1 MRYKRYTLADL
12 KESASRKKF
21 NVVSFFAGGGGS
33 SCGYKLA
40 GGDVLCVNEFQ
51 QVHAD
56 TYSANF
62 PNTPVIVDDIR
73 KLNGE
78 RIREQIG
85 NVEIDILDGS
95 PPCPPFSMS
104 GTKQE
109 GWGKEKVAYGAK
121 MKNIE
126 DLTFDLIRLVGELKP
141 KVVVCENVKGLTH
154 DYAREYLIKMIS
166 EFERQGYVTDYK
178 VLNAWEYGVP
188 QKRQRVF
195 IVSIRNDI
203 VDKVKNIKAA
213 EFGHF
218 LTGKIDI
225 FPFPEALNRGNDGI
239 IVNDPRPTI
248 DRAIRDIQND
258 PKNIKE
264 GKELCESMKKGAK
277 YKWLKRLEKN
287 PENVVSVGDNVV
299 KPWYLKLIEH
309 RKNMIERVEGY
320 SKPVPPAK
328 FSFFQSRRVP
338 WHQASHTLS
347 EQGLKTS
354 LAVHLHPCEDR
365 VYTTYEAARIMTLPD
380 DYIQTGELNDRL
392 ARIGLMVAPMCMK
405 HLADSIYE
413 NVLEPY
419 AKS

>member
-12 KESASRKKF
+12 KASASRKRF

-62 PNTPVIVDDIR
+62 PNTPVIVDDI
-73 KLNGE
+73 KNVTGKT
-78 RIREQIG
+78 IREKIG
-85 NVEIDILDGS
+85 DVEIDILDGS

-109 GWGKEKVAYGAK
+109 GWGKEKMAYG
-121 MKNIE
+121 MKQQNIE
-126 DLTFDLIRLVGELKP
+126 DLTFEQIRIVGDLKP
-141 KVVVCENVKGLTH
+141 KVVVCENVKGLTM
-154 DYAREYLIKMIS
+154 DYAREHLTRMIS
-166 EFERQGYVTDYK
+166 EFESQGYITDYQ
-178 VLNAWEYGVP
+178 VMNGWQFGVP
-188 QKRQRVF
+188 QKRERVF
-195 IVSIRNDI
+195 IVSIRQD
-203 VDKVKNIKAA
+203 VADKIGIN
-213 EFGHF
+213 F
-218 LTGKIDI
+218 LNFKSMV
-225 FPFPEALNRGNDGI
+225 FPLPSDENKPLIED
-239 IVNDPRPTI
+239 
-248 DRAIRDIQND
+248 AIRDIQDD

-264 GKELCESMKKGAK
+264 GEELCESMKKGAK

-287 PENVVSVGDNVV
+287 PEKVASVGDNVV
-299 KPWYLKLIEH
+299 KPWYLKLIAH
-309 RKNMIERVEGY
+309 RERMIERVEGY
-320 SKPVPPAK
+320 SKSVPEAK

-365 VYTTYEAARIMTLPD
+365 VYTTYEAARLMTLPD
-380 DYIQTGELNDRL
+380 DYKQTGDLNDRL

-405 HLADSIYE
+405 YLADSIHE

-419 AKS
+419 AGN

>member
-12 KESASRKKF
+12 EESASRKRF

-62 PNTPVIVDDIR
+62 PNTPVIVDDI
-73 KLNGE
+73 KNITGKT
-78 RIREQIG
+78 IREKIG
-85 NVEIDILDGS
+85 DVEIDILDGS

-109 GWGKEKVAYGAK
+109 GWGKEKIAYG
-121 MKNIE
+121 MKQQNIE
-126 DLTFDLIRLVGELKP
+126 DLTFEQIRIVGDLKP
-141 KVVVCENVKGLTH
+141 KVVVCENVKGLTM
-154 DYAREYLIKMIS
+154 DYAREHLTRMIS
-166 EFERQGYVTDYK
+166 EFERQGYITDYQ
-178 VLNAWEYGVP
+178 VMNGWQFGVP
-188 QKRQRVF
+188 QKRERVF
-195 IVSIRNDI
+195 IVSIRQD
-203 VDKVKNIKAA
+203 VADKIGIN
-213 EFGHF
+213 F
-218 LTGKIDI
+218 LNFKSMV
-225 FPFPEALNRGNDGI
+225 FPLPSDENKPLIED
-239 IVNDPRPTI
+239 
-248 DRAIRDIQND
+248 AIRDIQDD

-264 GKELCESMKKGAK
+264 GEELCESMKKGAK

-287 PENVVSVGDNVV
+287 PEKVASVGDNVV
-299 KPWYLKLIEH
+299 KPWYLKLIAH
-309 RKNMIERVEGY
+309 RERMIERVEGY
-320 SKPVPPAK
+320 SKSVPEAK

-338 WHQASHTLS
+338 WQQASHTLS

-365 VYTTYEAARIMTLPD
+365 VYTTYEAARLMTLPD
-380 DYIQTGELNDRL
+380 DYKQTGDLNDRL

-405 HLADSIYE
+405 YLADSIHE

-419 AKS
+419 AGN

>member
-1 MRYKRYTLADL
+1 MQNSSRYFRYTLDDL
-12 KESASRKKF
+12 KKSSNRKLF

-40 GGDVLCVNEFQ
+40 GGDVLCANEFQ

-78 RIREQIG
+78 HIREKIG

-126 DLTFDLIRLVGELKP
+126 DLTFDQIRLVGELKP

-166 EFERQGYVTDYK
+166 EFERQGYITDYR
-178 VLNAWEYGVP
+178 VMNGWQFGVP
-188 QKRQRVF
+188 QKRERVF
-195 IVSIRNDI
+195 IVSVRQD
-203 VDKVKNIKAA
+203 VADKVGIN
-213 EFGHF
+213 F
-218 LTGKIDI
+218 LNFKSMVYPIPSDEDKPLI
-225 FPFPEALNRGNDGI
+225 ED
-239 IVNDPRPTI
+239 
-248 DRAIRDIQND
+248 AIRDIQDD

-264 GKELCESMKKGAK
+264 GKELCDSMKKGAK
-277 YKWLKRLEKN
+277 YKWLKRLQKN
-287 PENVVSVGDNVV
+287 PDTVMSVGDDVV
-299 KPWYLKLIEH
+299 KPWYKKLIAH
-309 RKNMIERVEGY
+309 RKKMIEKVEGY
-320 SKPVPPAK
+320 SKPVPDAK

-354 LAVHLHPCEDR
+354 LAVHLHPSEDR
-365 VYTTYEAARIMTLPD
+365 IFTTYESARLMTLPE

-419 AKS
+419 ERN

>member
-12 KESASRKKF
+12 EKSASRKRF

-40 GGDVLCVNEFQ
+40 GGDVLCVNECQ

-62 PNTPVIVDDIR
+62 PNTPVIVDDI
-73 KLNGE
+73 KNVTGKT
-78 RIREQIG
+78 IREKIG
-85 NVEIDILDGS
+85 DVEIDILDGS

-109 GWGKEKVAYGAK
+109 GWGKEKMAYG
-121 MKNIE
+121 MKQQNIE
-126 DLTFDLIRLVGELKP
+126 DLTFEQIRIVGDLKP
-141 KVVVCENVKGLTH
+141 KVVVCENVKGLTM
-154 DYAREYLIKMIS
+154 DYAREHLTRMIS
-166 EFERQGYVTDYK
+166 EFESQGYITDYQ
-178 VLNAWEYGVP
+178 VMNGWQFGVP
-188 QKRQRVF
+188 QKRERVF
-195 IVSIRNDI
+195 IVSIRQD
-203 VDKVKNIKAA
+203 VADKIGIN
-213 EFGHF
+213 F
-218 LTGKIDI
+218 LNFKSMV
-225 FPFPEALNRGNDGI
+225 FPLPSDENKPLIED
-239 IVNDPRPTI
+239 
-248 DRAIRDIQND
+248 AIRDIQDD

-264 GKELCESMKKGAK
+264 GEELCESMKKGAK

-287 PENVVSVGDNVV
+287 PEKVASVGDNVV
-299 KPWYLKLIEH
+299 KPWYLKLIAH
-309 RKNMIERVEGY
+309 RERMIERVEGY
-320 SKPVPPAK
+320 SKSVPEAK

-365 VYTTYEAARIMTLPD
+365 VYTTYEAARLMTLPD
-380 DYIQTGELNDRL
+380 DYKQTGDLNDRL

-405 HLADSIYE
+405 YLADSIHE

-419 AKS
+419 AGN